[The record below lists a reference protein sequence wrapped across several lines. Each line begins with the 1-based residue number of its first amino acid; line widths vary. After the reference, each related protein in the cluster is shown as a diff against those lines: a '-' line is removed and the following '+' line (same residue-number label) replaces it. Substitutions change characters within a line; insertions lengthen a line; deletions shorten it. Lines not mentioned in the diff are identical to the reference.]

1 MFAAVAVAIIVLLL
15 LLTKCCGDSGNNV
28 SKAPSIESDASIE
41 TLTIIVPN
49 VIGKTQE
56 EAESILKDVGFEVN
70 VVEEYDA
77 NIEAGKATNHS
88 HTVDSAQLPNTTVTI
103 NISIGKQSVKV
114 MLNANGEIVNVEIC
128 LCCSGWWYAET

>member
-1 MFAAVAVAIIVLLL
+1 MFVAVAVSIIVLLL

-56 EAESILKDVGFEVN
+56 EAESILKDAGFEVN

-77 NIEAGKATNHS
+77 NIEAGKVTNQS
-88 HTVDSAQLPNTTVTI
+88 HTVGIAQLPNTTVTI
-103 NISIGKQSVKV
+103 NISKGKQSVKV
-114 MLNANGEIVNVEIC
+114 MLNANGEIVNVENC
-128 LCCSGWWYAET
+128 LCRSEWVVR

>member
-1 MFAAVAVAIIVLLL
+1 MFAAVEVAIIVLLL

-28 SKAPSIESDASIE
+28 SKASSIESDASIE

-77 NIEAGKATNHS
+77 NIEAGKVTNQS
-88 HTVDSAQLPNTTVTI
+88 HTVGSAQLPNTTVTI
-103 NISIGKQSVKV
+103 NISKGKQSVKV
-114 MLNANGEIVNVEIC
+114 MLNANGEIVNVENC
-128 LCCSGWWYAET
+128 LCRSEWVVR